1 MEKLSPAM
9 GSVSTQ
15 NTITSI
21 EGILLETV
29 DDGKIRLSTYDM
41 NKGVRA
47 LVEPVSIERPG
58 SFIVNAKRFYS
69 TLRVLP
75 DDDIVIDV
83 NDKLNMTV
91 SSGKSSFS
99 MFAMPG
105 QDFPNLPELI
115 TDRGFIIRSRLLRS
129 MIERVMHSVAA
140 GSSVPYRW
148 R

>member
-105 QDFPNLPELI
+105 QDFPKDGGAGVGTLSAG
-115 TDRGFIIRSRLLRS
+115 GFRR
-129 MIERVMHSVAA
+129 A
-140 GSSVPYRW
+140 GSGGSSIWEQLWKNGYAAV
-148 R
+148 